1 MMMENKSALLAFIF
15 DFLLT
20 NVGRRVEWLIADKV
34 ICSGKVRTPEMKG
47 LFMVKP
53 NLSKENLIKAGV
65 GVALSAALVGSCG
78 YAYHCGNKYY
88 ENLQAEIS
96 ASAELPIAE
105 AQTEES
111 VSHVTSFDFSSLP
124 WKQMGY
130 LNIQDYWD
138 ATNAKRDSIKGIAD
152 EYIDAY
158 GSRMAEE
165 DKTNLRWYE
174 GRMLNA
180 VYSDDFD
187 AALRDFNS
195 LASQFIPK
203 KTYSSSGSGG
213 GYSGDPYNFKRD
225 GVVNWNGTRYTWY
238 SSNVL
243 HHYRTNEWTAGDDG
257 FYRNDDGYIIVAS
270 NDHEQGT
277 IVDTPWGEAIVEDS
291 GCSSGTLDVYTNY

>member
-1 MMMENKSALLAFIF
+1 MSNKVMCF
-15 DFLLT
+15 
-20 NVGRRVEWLIADKV
+20 VERIN
-34 ICSGKVRTPEMKG
+34 MK
-47 LFMVKP
+47 KP
-53 NLSKENLIKAGV
+53 NINKETMIKTGAGT
-65 GVALSAALVGSCG
+65 ALAIALVGSCG

-88 ENLQAEIS
+88 ENLQAEIY
-96 ASAELPIAE
+96 AA
-105 AQTEES
+105 AQTEEI
-111 VSHVTSFDFSSLP
+111 VEEPASHVTSFDFSSLP

-138 ATNAKRDSIKGIAD
+138 ATKAKRDSIKGIAD

-158 GSRMAEE
+158 GSRMTEE

-174 GRMLNA
+174 SRMLNA
-180 VYSDDFD
+180 IYSDDFD
-187 AALRDFNS
+187 AALKDFNS